1 MSNKIKFGLKNVHYA
16 VITNNNVVISF
27 GSTASI
33 PGAVNL
39 SLSPKGDK
47 TEFYADDMAYFVA
60 TANQGYEGNLEIALI
75 PDTFRVDVLGDKI
88 DANGALFEDSN
99 AIPKN
104 IALMYEF
111 KGDKKSTRHINY
123 NVSVA
128 RPSIESSTKGAS
140 IEPITDTL
148 EITAS
153 PAEDTGLVKGRLLE
167 GQTGYDTFYSAV
179 YLENAVLNT
188 VASNVAEFSKAA
200 PTNISIDVTSTN
212 ETNKV
217 KNVKLDGV
225 NIGGVNLTVTGVDV
239 SIASDFIGALNN
251 GVYTILVEFEKGNA
265 VAVTLTVAA

>member
-1 MSNKIKFGLKNVHYA
+1 MSNKVKFGLKNVHYA
-16 VITNNNVVISF
+16 VITNNNGVISF
-27 GSTASI
+27 GATAPI

-47 TEFYADDMAYFVA
+47 TEFYADDMAYFVT

-75 PDTFRVDVLGDKI
+75 PDEFRVDVLGDRI

-111 KGDKKSTRHINY
+111 KGDKKGTRHVNY

-153 PAEDTGLVKGRLLE
+153 PAQDTGLVKGRLLE

-179 YLENAVLNT
+179 YLENEVLNT
-188 VASNVAEFSKAA
+188 VASSTAAFSKAA
-200 PTNISIDVTSTN
+200 PDDIDIDVTSGDGTN
-212 ETNKV
+212 AIKD
-217 KNVKLDGV
+217 VKLDGV
-225 NIGGVNLTVTGVDV
+225 SIGGVNLTVTGVDV
-239 SIASDFIGALNN
+239 SIASAFVAGLDN
-251 GVYTILVEFEKGNA
+251 GVYTILVEFNKGNA
-265 VAVTLTVAA
+265 VAIKLTVAA

>member
-16 VITNNNVVISF
+16 VITNTNGVISF
-27 GSTASI
+27 GSTAPI

-75 PDTFRVDVLGDKI
+75 PDAFRVDVLGDRI
-88 DANGALFEDSN
+88 DTNGALFEDSN

-140 IEPITDTL
+140 IEPVTDTL

-188 VASNVAEFSKAA
+188 VASTTAEFSKTA
-200 PTNISIDVTSTN
+200 PTNVDIDVTSSDASN
-212 ETNKV
+212 AV
-217 KNVKLDGV
+217 KDVKLNGTS
-225 NIGGVNLTVTGVDV
+225 IGGVNLTATGVDV
-239 SIASDFIGALNN
+239 SIESSFIAGLDN
-251 GVYTILVEFEKGNA
+251 GVYTLFVEFQKGNA
-265 VAVTLTVAA
+265 IAVTLTVTA